1 MAFIDNPRRRAA
13 AFCDRFGIRVPILLA
28 PMAGACPPSSS
39 IAVMHAG
46 GFGACAALL
55 MQPKEIEDWT
65 AEVRANVDGPFQI
78 NLWIP
83 DPPPVRDRSHEAR
96 VREFLSRW
104 GPPVP
109 EDAGDIALPNFGEQ
123 CQALLRIA
131 PAAVSSIMGLYPP
144 PFVAELKSRRIPWF
158 ATATTVVDAKKS
170 EAAGADVIIAQ
181 GMEAGG
187 HRGAFD
193 ATKAERQ
200 LVGLVALVP
209 AIVDAV
215 RIPVVAAGGI
225 ADGREVAA
233 ALILGASAA
242 VMGTAF
248 LRCPETQVHLAWAEA
263 LAETTPERTI
273 LSRVFTGKPG
283 RSIATDYV
291 LAALA
296 PDAPGPASYPIQRG
310 LTTPMRLQAQKAGD
324 VQCMQAWAGQ
334 SAALARAESA
344 SVTTQRVWNEA
355 QALLRE
361 TVIDRQ

>member
-1 MAFIDNPRRRAA
+1 MNDPRSRAA
-13 AFCDRFGIRVPILLA
+13 AFCDRFGLHLPILLA

-39 IAVMHAG
+39 IAVMRAG

-55 MQPKEIEDWT
+55 MQPKEIEEWA
-65 AEVRANVDGPFQI
+65 AEVRANMDGPFQI

-96 VREFLSRW
+96 LREFLSRW

-109 EDAGDIALPNFGEQ
+109 EDAGEMTPPNFDEQ

-144 PFVAELKSRRIPWF
+144 GFVAELKSRRISWF
-158 ATATTVVDAKKS
+158 ATATTVAEAKAA
-170 EAAGADVIIAQ
+170 ETAGADVIIAQ

-193 ATKAERQ
+193 ATKAEEQ
-200 LVGLVALVP
+200 LVGLFALVP
-209 AIVDAV
+209 GIADAV

-225 ADGREVAA
+225 ADGRGVAA
-233 ALILGASAA
+233 ALTLGASAA
-242 VMGTAF
+242 VIGTAF
-248 LRCPETQVHLAWAEA
+248 LRCPETKVHSAWADT
-263 LAETTPERTI
+263 LAKTKPEQTI
-273 LSRVFTGKPG
+273 LSRAFSGKPG

-291 LAALA
+291 RAAVGA
-296 PDAPGPASYPIQRG
+296 DAPAPAPYPVQRG
-310 LTTPMRLQAQKAGD
+310 LTTPMRSEAERTDD
-324 VQCMQAWAGQ
+324 VQRMQAWAGQ

-344 SVTTQRVWNEA
+344 SVVTERVWNEA
-355 QALLRE
+355 NALLSAG
-361 TVIDRQ
+361 